1 MKNTSVNKWL
11 VISIILFICFI
22 IIPIVLNFFN
32 IKEGALNLSDVNQ
45 TVKRVGDSVGT
56 ANTGINVI
64 KSNIQTVKDAG
75 DKITTAGGVITRASD
90 DIFSTS
96 GRINAASSNI
106 NDSSGRINAA
116 SSDITKASGSIN
128 AASGKIDAVK
138 DDTGKIL
145 GSRAEITKAITD
157 KDTDNKNLLKG
168 SDNVNLT
175 IIYDAINS
183 LTELFKKIPTNTITP
198 TDYTAPFNTNSAAL
212 TAMSGQIGT
221 YNTKLD
227 GLNADLS
234 TNMQGMSSNIVAYN
248 TANLENSKAVF
259 QINQDVTA
267 ANHSYLETIRPI
279 NGNIAAINEKMQT
292 FDFDKLNTTM
302 QEYNTQNAKLT
313 SAILSKLKD
322 YEKGF
327 EDYKIVLNRRLLINP
342 TTENQ

>member
-11 VISIILFICFI
+11 IIIIILFISFI

-32 IKEGALNLSDVNQ
+32 IKEGASNQEINKNVN
-45 TVKRVGDSVGT
+45 KVGGKVDT
-56 ANTGINVI
+56 ANSGINVI

-302 QEYNTQNAKLT
+302 QEYNTKNAQLT
-313 SAILSKLKD
+313 SAILSKLND
-322 YEKGF
+322 YETGF
-327 EDYKIVLNRRLLINP
+327 EKYKEVLNRRLLINP